1 MEDPTLRPARFP
13 TAVLAL
19 LVAAATLPPLA
30 TLAQSSAGLPATTL
44 TIDAVG
50 ANGLSGLAILTP
62 RDTGTAANVL
72 AVGAPAGTTAVIHAG
87 TCAAIDSTP
96 VGLLG

>member
-50 ANGLSGLAILTP
+50 AN
-62 RDTGTAANVL
+62 VL

-96 VGLLG
+96 VGLLGDVGAAGQISTVIPVPYT